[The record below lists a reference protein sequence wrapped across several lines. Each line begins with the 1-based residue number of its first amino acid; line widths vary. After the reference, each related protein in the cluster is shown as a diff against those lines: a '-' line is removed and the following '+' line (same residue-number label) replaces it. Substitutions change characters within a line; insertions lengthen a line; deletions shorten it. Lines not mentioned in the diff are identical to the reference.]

1 MWEQI
6 RINKRNS
13 IVLLMSM
20 ATVLFA
26 LGAVIGYAWIGPQ
39 GAGMGLLIAA
49 SVWLVLTLIS
59 FSSGDQ
65 ILLASSGAVE
75 VTSEVHPMLFNI
87 VEEMKI
93 AAALPAMPKIYIIP
107 DPSPNAFATGR
118 SPQHAAVAVTE
129 GLLAKLNRDELQ
141 GVIAHEVSH
150 IVHRDILFITL
161 AGVMLGA
168 VALLSNVFLRG
179 SLYGGSHRRYSGR
192 SGSGGAQM
200 IIVLIA
206 LLLAILA
213 PLMVQILY
221 FALSRKREYLADAGA
236 VRLTRYPEGLANAL
250 EKIAGTRIP
259 VAAANKVTAP
269 MYIANPFR
277 GEEANL
283 FSTHPP
289 MQERIEILRKMA
301 YGAAYKDYDNAYQNV
316 TGRAGVMP
324 ASALRETESVPP
336 YSAAQTSTPSVP
348 QAETKAQQHI
358 RIGDFIR
365 QTQGFTF
372 IACPCG
378 VKLKL
383 PPNLRTDKVM
393 CPRCK
398 KIHELPTETNN

>member
-13 IVLLMSM
+13 ILLLAAMGFVLL
-20 ATVLFA
+20 A
-26 LGAVIGYAWIGPQ
+26 LGTVFGSAWGGSQ
-39 GAGMGLLIAA
+39 GAGGGLVIAA
-49 SVWLVLTLIS
+49 AVWLVMTLIS
-59 FSSGDQ
+59 FMAGDQ

-93 AAALPAMPKIYIIP
+93 AGQLPVMPKIYIIP

-118 SPQHAAVAVTE
+118 NPEHASVAVTE

-150 IVHRDILFITL
+150 IVHRDILFVTL
-161 AGVMLGA
+161 ASVILGS
-168 VALLSNVFLRG
+168 VALLSNIFLRSSSFG
-179 SLYGGSHRRYSGR
+179 SGRRYSSGR
-192 SGSGGAQM
+192 GNNNAQGLM
-200 IIVLIA
+200 VLLAI
-206 LLLAILA
+206 LLAILA
-213 PLMVQILY
+213 PLLVQILY
-221 FALSRKREYLADAGA
+221 FALSRKREYMADAGA

-250 EKIAGTRIP
+250 EKISSSALP
-259 VAAANKVTAP
+259 VAAANKATAP
-269 MYIANPFR
+269 MYIASPFR
-277 GEEANL
+277 GTQLSL

-289 MQERIEILRKMA
+289 IEERIAVLRKMA
-301 YGAAYKDYDNAYQNV
+301 YGSAYQNYDTAYRDV
-316 TGRAGVMP
+316 TGRAGVIP
-324 ASALRETESVPP
+324 ASALQETESVPNRP
-336 YSAAQTSTPSVP
+336 AAQAEPAAQTAPD
-348 QAETKAQQHI
+348 AAAKAQQHI

-372 IACPCG
+372 IDCPCG

-383 PPNLRTDKVM
+383 PPNLKTDKVM

-398 KIHELPTETNN
+398 KIHPVNTHE

>member
-20 ATVLFA
+20 AMVLFA
-26 LGAVIGYAWIGPQ
+26 LGAWIGPQ

-49 SVWLVLTLIS
+49 SVWLVMTLIS

-129 GLLAKLNRDELQ
+129 GLLVKLNRDELQ

-150 IVHRDILFITL
+150 IVNRDILFITL

-168 VALLSNVFLRG
+168 AALLSNVFLRG
-179 SLYGGSHRRYSGR
+179 SVYGSRRRYFGR
-192 SGSGGAQM
+192 GGGGQV
-200 IIVLIA
+200 IIILIA
-206 LLLAILA
+206 LLVAILA

-269 MYIANPFR
+269 MYIANPFH

-289 MQERIEILRKMA
+289 MQERIDILRKMA
-301 YGAAYKDYDNAYQNV
+301 YGTAYQDYDRAYQNV

-398 KIHELPTETNN
+398 KIHELSTKTNN